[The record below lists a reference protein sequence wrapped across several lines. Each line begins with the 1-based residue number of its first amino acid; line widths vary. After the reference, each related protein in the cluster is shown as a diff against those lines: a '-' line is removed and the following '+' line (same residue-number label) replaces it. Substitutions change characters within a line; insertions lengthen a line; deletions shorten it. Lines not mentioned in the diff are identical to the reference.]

1 MILCQYLRG
10 LEVKKINSVELSDVT
25 LKFQHLKNKNILVYG
40 TGVNAKLLIE
50 ALQDFHIVGILD
62 KIRYEGYI
70 QDIPIITWDE
80 VTKDTAEVI
89 IIASNVKN
97 FREIFLRIRHYGEIF
112 NMDIYNFS
120 GQNLSDIYYYA
131 DYTYEEMQCLN
142 ASKQELLNQID
153 AYDAIS
159 FDLFDTL
166 VMRKVL
172 EPTDIFDIVERK
184 IKKHGI
190 HIHHFKKKR
199 RTAEINAKGA
209 DIFGIYKELQKI
221 INVSDDELSLIMKEE
236 LACEKANIIP
246 RYNMVEALNYAI
258 EKGKIVSI
266 ISNMYLV
273 HDIMQDI
280 LDNIGI
286 KNYHHLLIS
295 CEYGKGKSEGL
306 FEVYREQIG
315 NNTKC
320 LHIGDDYF
328 EDILAA
334 QKNGMAAFY
343 IKSSLELLKMSKIR
357 KLLLNAHG
365 FENRLFI
372 GLIVSKLFNNPFVLY
387 NTNGYISIS
396 SVKMFAEIFIAPV
409 IYIYMKKLLKCI
421 SNHSYD
427 GIIFPAR
434 DGYLFYNLYENYRK
448 KDNSLPKSYYFT
460 VSRKVAISISQYNDN
475 DVIITTKKYTGQ
487 KDDLNFW
494 KNVVHMNVN
503 STGDIVNISEE
514 KRNMYIHYMENMG
527 IDLKK
532 KYLFCELISDGTTHF
547 AFSKIFH
554 KEIYGFYLS
563 GFKMKPELKDK
574 IVSVYPFGLN
584 NVTSR
589 TDILEAVL
597 SSPKPS
603 VKEMDIDG
611 NVYYESE
618 ERTQNEINMMI
629 DIHNYIENFIENY
642 DKIYEDIDIIDLNL
656 VDNLMG
662 IFDCINFHGEMHDFI
677 NRVSFD
683 TISLQKISIMRKR

>member
-1 MILCQYLRG
+1 M
-10 LEVKKINSVELSDVT
+10 KKINSVELSDITVR
-25 LKFQHLKNKNILVYG
+25 FQHLKNKNILVYG
-40 TGVNAKLLIE
+40 TGINAKLLIE
-50 ALQDFHIVGILD
+50 ALQGFHIVGILD

-142 ASKQELLNQID
+142 ASKQELFNQID

-166 VMRKVL
+166 VMRTVL

-184 IKKHGI
+184 IKKHGMN
-190 HIHHFKKKR
+190 IHHFKKKR
-199 RTAEINAKGA
+199 RTAELNAKGA

-236 LACEKANIIP
+236 LSCEKACIIP
-246 RYNMVEALNYAI
+246 RYDMVEALNYAI
-258 EKGKIVSI
+258 EKGKMVSI

-273 HDIMQDI
+273 HDMMQDI

-286 KNYHHLLIS
+286 KQYNHLLIS

-315 NNTKC
+315 SNTKC

-343 IKSSLELLKMSKIR
+343 INSSLELLKMSKIR

-365 FENRLFI
+365 FENRLMI

-387 NTNGYISIS
+387 NTNGYVPVS
-396 SVKMFAEIFIAPV
+396 SVQVFAGVFIAPIV
-409 IYIYMKKLLKCI
+409 YSYMMKLLEYVC
-421 SNHSYD
+421 NNSYD

-434 DGYLFYNLYENYRK
+434 DGYIFFNLYEKYRK
-448 KDNSLPKSYYFT
+448 NNSKLPESYYLT
-460 VSRKVAISISQYNDN
+460 ISRKIALAISQYNKN
-475 DVIITTKKYTGQ
+475 DVAVTTEKYIKTEW
-487 KDDLNFW
+487 DINFW
-494 KNVVHMNVN
+494 KQIMYFYSDNMD
-503 STGDIVNISEE
+503 GILKESEK
-514 KRNMYIHYMENMG
+514 KRQLYSDYIKSIK
-527 IDLKK
+527 IDFKK
-532 KYLFCELISDGTTHF
+532 NYLFCELNSCGTTHY
-547 AFSKIFH
+547 AINKLFH
-554 KEIYGFYLS
+554 NPLFGFYLS
-563 GFKMKPELKDK
+563 GTPTMPELRQF
-574 IVSVYPFGLN
+574 VTYLYPTGWIYN
-584 NVTSR
+584 IISR
-589 TDILEAVL
+589 TDMLEAVL

-603 VKEMDIDG
+603 VGGINDNG
-611 NVYYESE
+611 NIFYEQE

-629 DIHNYIENFIENY
+629 DMHKYIEEFIEE
-642 DKIYEDIDIIDLNL
+642 YENICEGLKLIDLSLSNNLLAL
-656 VDNLMG
+656 VDG
-662 IFDCINFHGEMHDFI
+662 IKLSGDME
-677 NRVSFD
+677 SFGKRNSIE
-683 TISLQKISIMRKR
+683 TMTLKNKSIMRKI